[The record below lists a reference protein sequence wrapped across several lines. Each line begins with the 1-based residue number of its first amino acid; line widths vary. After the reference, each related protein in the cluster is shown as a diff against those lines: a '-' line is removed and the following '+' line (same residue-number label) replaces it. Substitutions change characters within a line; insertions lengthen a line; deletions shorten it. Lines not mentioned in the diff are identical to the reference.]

1 MSRTE
6 GTSPKKAT
14 STWRNRLT
22 LTKETRQGHILV
34 CVALWSAISFLL
46 FSRYILA
53 TVIVEGASMEPTFHT
68 GDRCLL
74 NRVSPLFGSV
84 NRGDIVVLRD
94 RGDDDFAIKRVVGL
108 PNDDVEIQNGKV
120 FINGKPLPEKYLPPL
135 TQTWTPT
142 PKGNS
147 DYKLGPNSYFV
158 LGDNREISE
167 DSRYYGPISND
178 ALLGVVI
185 H

>member
-6 GTSPKKAT
+6 DTPPQNAT
-14 STWRNRLT
+14 PRWRDRLN

-46 FSRYILA
+46 FSRYVLA
-53 TVIVEGASMEPTFHT
+53 TVIVEGTSMEPTFHT

-74 NRVSPLFGSV
+74 NRVSPLFGAV

-108 PNDDVEIQNGKV
+108 PNDEVEIQKGRV
-120 FINGKPLPEKYLPPL
+120 FINGQPLTEQYLAPL
-135 TQTWTPT
+135 TQTWV
-142 PKGNS
+142 PKGDV
-147 DYKLGPNSYFV
+147 DYKLGPESYFV
-158 LGDNREISE
+158 LGDNREVSE
-167 DSRYYGPISND
+167 DSRYYGPISSD